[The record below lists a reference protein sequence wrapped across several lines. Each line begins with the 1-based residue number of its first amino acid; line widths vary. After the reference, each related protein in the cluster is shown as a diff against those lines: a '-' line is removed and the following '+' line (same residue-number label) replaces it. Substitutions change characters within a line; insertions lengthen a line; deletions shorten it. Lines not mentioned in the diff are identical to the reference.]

1 MDKEDSFSEK
11 ESDNIFA
18 VSGVYLLIIGI
29 VGGSLNVVALVRAF
43 RVSILSSSM
52 KRRNKGY

>member
-43 RVSILSSSM
+43 RVSILISSM
-52 KRRNKGY
+52 KRRNKG